1 MDGPAILAEMP
12 QFEEHYARFGER
24 LPAALA
30 EQLATLRTR
39 LGA

>member
-1 MDGPAILAEMP
+1 MP

-30 EQLATLRTR
+30 RQLATLRQR
-39 LGA
+39 LEAS